1 MFLCPKHQREPVIFC
16 IITLIYTSR
25 YEDTTQMT
33 TENMDYS
40 KTVFLPKTAFSMKAD
55 LPKKEPGLLEFWN
68 KINLYAKMLEKRKD
82 AKPYILHDG
91 PPYANGHIHIGH
103 ALNKLLKDMTVKSRC
118 LTGHYTPY
126 VPGWDCHGL
135 PIEQALLKELKMGK
149 RHIDD
154 VAAFRKKAREFAGKF
169 IDIQREEFKRLGIMA
184 DWANPYITMSNDYEG
199 TVIKAFR
206 ELLEK
211 GHIHRDK
218 KTIYWCIS
226 CETALADAE
235 VEYKDKTSPSVY
247 VKFPLRDPSISLFGA
262 AVEGRKVSIVIWTT
276 TPWTLPSNMAAA
288 VSKEETYRLLNIDGE
303 YLVVADKLADSFL
316 AETGVNASKGAQIP
330 GEKLVGLKYD
340 HCLAPHMPESRR
352 FPRVIISTD
361 FVDMS
366 TGTGIVHIAP
376 GHGEEDFHAGKKWG
390 LEVFCPVNEEGRFT
404 ADAGIFEGLK
414 VFEANEKV
422 LETLKGDGLLLGSK
436 VISHSYPHCWRC
448 KQPVIFRAT
457 EQWFLKVDL
466 KDLRGALLKEAD
478 KVEWI
483 PKAGHERMVSMLKQ
497 RPDWCLSR
505 QRYWGT
511 PIMALYCEDC
521 GKPQTDSGLLKGFEE
536 RVFSEGSDFW
546 FSEDVKSLLP
556 TGYKC
561 ACGGTAF
568 RKEKDIMDVWLD
580 SGVSWYAVLKDKKRF
595 PVTGSQSALSPMTAG
610 SAYPADMYLEGSDQ
624 HRGWFQTSLIPSVA
638 LNGHP
643 PYKTVLTHGFV
654 LDDHGRAMHKSM
666 GNVVAPQE
674 VITKYG
680 AEVLRLWVAL
690 SDYSEDIRISDKLLS
705 GPIDTYRKIRNTMRY
720 LLGNLSDFKP
730 ENRLEEARLLE
741 IDRYILMRLAEVTAK
756 VRGHYEAFEFRQAI
770 RAVTDFCIL
779 DLSAFYL
786 DAIKDRLYTYSADS
800 VERRSA
806 QTALYD
812 ILTAVLKMISP
823 VLSFT
828 AEEGWQTLKA
838 EIAPGLEESVF
849 LTDYPRFADSR
860 LNKELGEKWARM
872 MGLRETVTKAIE
884 ERRRE
889 TVVGSSLE
897 AKVTFRTSGADM
909 NKFLSDTLSFW
920 PQILIVSSCALEFD
934 PAAGEFEVRVE
945 HADGDKCPRCWQWK
959 KDIGADAA
967 RAGVC
972 GRCAEA
978 LNKIKA

>member
-1 MFLCPKHQREPVIFC
+1 
-16 IITLIYTSR
+16 
-25 YEDTTQMT
+25 MT
-33 TENMDYS
+33 TENIDYS

-55 LPKKEPGLLEFWN
+55 LPKKEPGWLEFWN
-68 KINLYAKMLEKRKD
+68 KINLYAKMLEKREN
-82 AKPYILHDG
+82 ARPYILHDG

-118 LTGHYTPY
+118 LTGHYTPF

-135 PIEQALLKELKMGK
+135 PIEQALLKELKIGK

-169 IDIQREEFKRLGIMA
+169 IDIQREEFKRLGIMG
-184 DWANPYITMSNDYEG
+184 DWANPYITMSKDYEG

-211 GHIHRDK
+211 GYIHRDK

-235 VEYKDKTSPSVY
+235 VEYKDKTSPSIF
-247 VKFPLRDPSISLFGA
+247 VKFPLQDPPAALFGA
-262 AVEGRKVSIVIWTT
+262 EASGRRTSIVVWTT

-288 VSKEETYRLLNIDGE
+288 VSKEETYRLLSADGE

-316 AETGVNASKGAQIP
+316 AETGLNAAKGAQIH
-330 GEKLVGLKYD
+330 GEKLVGLKYG

-352 FPRVIISTD
+352 VPRVIISTD

-390 LEVFCPVNEEGRFT
+390 LEVFCPVNEDGRFT
-404 ADAGIFEGLK
+404 KEAGIFEGLK

-422 LETLKGDGLLLGSK
+422 LETLKADGLLLGSR
-436 VISHSYPHCWRC
+436 VITHSYPHCWRC

-466 KDLRGALLKEAD
+466 KDLRGTLLKEAD

-483 PKAGHERMVSMLKQ
+483 PKAGHERMASMLRQ

-511 PIMALYCEDC
+511 PIMALYCSDC
-521 GKPQTDSGLLKGFEE
+521 GKPQTDSGLLKSYEE
-536 RVFSEGSDFW
+536 RVFKEGSDFW
-546 FSEDVKSLLP
+546 FSEDVKNLLP
-556 TGYKC
+556 QGYKC

-580 SGVSWYAVLKDKKRF
+580 SGVSWYAVLKDGHTAHGTRHK
-595 PVTGSQSALSPMTAG
+595 PDSSPLVTTHWSLPTGS
-610 SAYPADMYLEGSDQ
+610 YPADMYLEGSDQ

-666 GNVVAPQE
+666 GNVMAPQE

-720 LLGNLSDFKP
+720 LLGNLNDFKP
-730 ENRLEEARLLE
+730 ENRLEETRLLE
-741 IDRYILMRLAEVTAK
+741 IDRYMLMRLAEVTAR
-756 VRGHYEAFEFRQAI
+756 VREHYDAFEFRQAI

-786 DAIKDRLYTYSADS
+786 DALKDRLYTYSSDS

-838 EIAPGLEESVF
+838 EIAPCLEESVF
-849 LTDYPRFADSR
+849 LTDYPQFPAER
-860 LNKELGEKWARM
+860 LNKELGEKWARVLN
-872 MGLRETVTKAIE
+872 LRETVTKAIE
-884 ERRRE
+884 ERRRCGA
-889 TVVGSSLE
+889 VGSSLE

-909 NKFLSDTLSFW
+909 NKFLSDTLPFW
-920 PQILIVSSCALEFD
+920 PQVLIVSACAVEFD
-934 PAAGEFEVRVE
+934 PGAGELEVRVE
-945 HADGDKCPRCWQWK
+945 HADGAKCPRCWQWK
-959 KDIGADAA
+959 KDIGSDAA
-967 RAGVC
+967 HAGVC

-978 LNKIKA
+978 LGKNSA